1 MDGIIARISDVI
13 ESLKFL
19 PIVRRPVCLA
29 LAALTI
35 GLFTLP
41 PLFAQTFVQP
51 ADPEARTIQ
60 QKLLRATPVPLNKV
74 RLTGGPLLKA
84 QELTKQYLLTLEPD
98 RMLAL
103 YRKNA
108 GLQPK
113 AEPYDGW
120 DGPGRNL
127 TGHIAGHYLSGV
139 SLMYAATGDTRFKD
153 RADYIVKELKE
164 VQDKHGDGYLSALE
178 GGRRCFEALAKG
190 EIKAASFDLNGEWS
204 PWYTLH
210 KTFAGL
216 RDAYR
221 LTGNKTALE
230 VETKFAAW
238 TEKTLS
244 GLSPKQIQQMLDC
257 EYGGMNEILA
267 DLYADTGD
275 HRWLQLYSKFEQ
287 EIFHRPLAH
296 HEDILAGTHGNTQ
309 IPKMIGAAVR
319 YLYTG
324 ESADLMSSS
333 FFWDTVAN
341 HHSYATGGNGMN
353 EYFGAAE
360 ELAFQVDG
368 RTSESCNVYN
378 MLKLSRI
385 IFALSPDA
393 HYADFMERA
402 LFNHVL
408 ASIDN
413 EDGRMCYMVP
423 VGRGVQHE
431 YQDMFRSFTCC
442 VGSGMENHA
451 LHGLGIYFEDASR
464 LWVNLY
470 VPSTAAADRVGA
482 RVKMETDFPEGEKA
496 TLKIETDKPKE
507 FTLLLRRPWW
517 ARQGFSVRINGEALP
532 EEALQPTSSV
542 ANPQYARA
550 AKERDRNGY
559 FVEIKRQWKAGDTVE
574 VTLPKSLYLEPAAGD
589 SRVVALMWGPL
600 VLAGDLGPEID
611 WRRRGIEDEDEAEAQ
626 VALKRPSVPL
636 LVAAP
641 RPVSD
646 WVKPAGDRPGHFYI
660 EGVARTLTEPDKALK
675 VDLFPFY
682 TVHKRIYAGYWDY
695 IDQKEWEKRLTEY
708 QAEQA
713 RLKKIEAATVVMVEL
728 GNPRSEKE
736 FNFKAGERITP
747 QRVLGRGSRRG
758 STWFSCELPI
768 KGIKSP
774 ILHVTYYSEER
785 LRPSSFRILI
795 DGEPLAQEEI
805 TRVPS
810 PRFIEK
816 DYVLPEKLV
825 KGKEKITIKFE
836 AAPGSEIS
844 PVVTLRVLRS
854 L

>member
-1 MDGIIARISDVI
+1 MEWIIAKISEAF
-13 ESLKFL
+13 ESFKFL
-19 PIVRRPVCLA
+19 LIARRPMGLA
-29 LAALTI
+29 LVALTL
-35 GLFTLP
+35 GLIALP
-41 PLFAQTFVQP
+41 PLLAQTFVQP
-51 ADPEARTIQ
+51 SDPEARTIQ

-113 AEPYDGW
+113 AEPYNGW

-127 TGHIAGHYLSGV
+127 TGHIAGHYLSAV

-153 RADYIVKELKE
+153 RADYIVAELKE
-164 VQDKHGDGYLSALE
+164 VQNKHGDGYLSALE

-238 TEKTLS
+238 AEKILS

-275 HRWLQLYSKFEQ
+275 RRWLDLYRKFEQ
-287 EIFHRPLAH
+287 EIFYRPLAH

-319 YLYTG
+319 YMYTG
-324 ESADLMSSS
+324 ESSDLMSSS
-333 FFWDTVAN
+333 FFWDRVAN

-353 EYFGAAE
+353 EYFGPAE
-360 ELAFQVDG
+360 ELAFRVDG
-368 RTSESCNVYN
+368 RTCESCNVYN
-378 MLKLSRI
+378 MLKLARI

-408 ASIDN
+408 GSIDH

-451 LHGLGIYFEDASR
+451 LHGLGIYFEDVSR

-470 VPSTAAADRVGA
+470 VPSTGAADRVGA

-517 ARQGFSVRINGEALP
+517 AGQGFSVRINGQTLP

-542 ANPQYARA
+542 DNPQYARG

-559 FVEIKRQWKAGDTVE
+559 FVEIKRQWKSGDTVE
-574 VTLPKSLYLEPAAGD
+574 VILPKSLYLEPAAGD
-589 SRVVALMWGPL
+589 TRVVALMWGPL

-611 WRRRGIEDEDEAEAQ
+611 WRRRRTQDEDEVQDE
-626 VALKRPSVPL
+626 VKRPTSPL

-641 RPVSD
+641 RPISD

-682 TVHKRIYAGYWDY
+682 TVHKRIYSGYWDY
-695 IDQKEWEKRLTEY
+695 IDQKEWEKRLAEY

-713 RLKKIEAATVVMVEL
+713 RRKKLEAATAVMVEL
-728 GNPRSEKE
+728 GNSKSEKE
-736 FNFKAGERITP
+736 FNFKSGERITP

-758 STWFSCELPI
+758 SSWFSCELPI
-768 KGIKSP
+768 KGIKNP
-774 ILHVTYYSEER
+774 VLHVTYYSEER
-785 LRPSSFRILI
+785 LRPSSFKILI

-836 AAPGSEIS
+836 AAAGSEIS
-844 PVVTLRVLRS
+844 PVVAVRILRTP
-854 L
+854 

>member
-1 MDGIIARISDVI
+1 MEDIITC
-13 ESLKFL
+13 
-19 PIVRRPVCLA
+19 RPASFVVA
-29 LAALTI
+29 LAALTV
-35 GLFTLP
+35 GLFALP

-60 QKLLRATPVPLNKV
+60 QKLLRATLVPLNKV

-84 QELTKQYLLTLEPD
+84 QELTKQYLLALEPD
-98 RMLAL
+98 RMLTL
-103 YRKNA
+103 FRKNA

-230 VETKFAAW
+230 VEIKFAAW

-275 HRWLQLYSKFEQ
+275 RRWLQLYRQFEQ

-368 RTSESCNVYN
+368 RTCESCNVYN

-470 VPSTAAADRVGA
+470 VPSTASADRVGA
-482 RVKMETDFPEGEKA
+482 RV
-496 TLKIETDKPKE
+496 
-507 FTLLLRRPWW
+507 
-517 ARQGFSVRINGEALP
+517 
-532 EEALQPTSSV
+532 
-542 ANPQYARA
+542 
-550 AKERDRNGY
+550 
-559 FVEIKRQWKAGDTVE
+559 
-574 VTLPKSLYLEPAAGD
+574 
-589 SRVVALMWGPL
+589 
-600 VLAGDLGPEID
+600 
-611 WRRRGIEDEDEAEAQ
+611 
-626 VALKRPSVPL
+626 
-636 LVAAP
+636 
-641 RPVSD
+641 
-646 WVKPAGDRPGHFYI
+646 
-660 EGVARTLTEPDKALK
+660 
-675 VDLFPFY
+675 
-682 TVHKRIYAGYWDY
+682 
-695 IDQKEWEKRLTEY
+695 
-708 QAEQA
+708 
-713 RLKKIEAATVVMVEL
+713 
-728 GNPRSEKE
+728 
-736 FNFKAGERITP
+736 
-747 QRVLGRGSRRG
+747 
-758 STWFSCELPI
+758 
-768 KGIKSP
+768 
-774 ILHVTYYSEER
+774 
-785 LRPSSFRILI
+785 
-795 DGEPLAQEEI
+795 
-805 TRVPS
+805 
-810 PRFIEK
+810 
-816 DYVLPEKLV
+816 
-825 KGKEKITIKFE
+825 
-836 AAPGSEIS
+836 
-844 PVVTLRVLRS
+844 
-854 L
+854 